1 MVPFEEIFP
10 NTGPPPPV
18 PPRQNSK
25 SSVEEGSLTE
35 DPYYEEID
43 PKCFDES
50 SKQSNKS
57 SDGAGK
63 SGMHSAKKNKHKV
76 KLFKQKSTDK
86 NEKEYKHLE
95 KSIKIRKEQQKLTD
109 NAKGKKDTA
118 LSNAPD
124 TTKAK
129 TDKVSAT
136 TEIPNIT
143 SSTDIGK
150 YEPLREGDND
160 EYATASGRYV
170 SLAAADLQS
179 GYLRVVHK
187 NDETPNRSHD
197 GNTTA
202 ALPGGDTSLPNKCN
216 VKSYPNNLTREDVSK
231 LTIDQLAKYLK
242 SLKLEKHVQAFK
254 DSMIDGCLLQE
265 LSVDDLAEEFKLTRL
280 EAIKLV
286 KFASSGHIPQ

>member
-25 SSVEEGSLTE
+25 SSVEGDSLTE
-35 DPYYEEID
+35 DPYEEID
-43 PKCFDES
+43 PKSFEDI
-50 SKQSNKS
+50 SKQSNNS
-57 SDGAGK
+57 NDGAGK

-109 NAKGKKDTA
+109 NAKGKTDSA
-118 LSNAPD
+118 LRNAPD
-124 TTKAK
+124 TTNAK
-129 TDKVSAT
+129 TNKVSAT

-143 SSTDIGK
+143 SSADIGK

-187 NDETPNRSHD
+187 TDETPNRSGD

-202 ALPGGDTSLPNKCN
+202 ALPGGDTRTPNKCN
-216 VKSYPNNLTREDVSK
+216 FKTFPNNLTREDVSK

-242 SLKLEKHVQAFK
+242 SLKLEKHVPAFK
-254 DSMIDGCLLQE
+254 ESMIDGCLLQE
-265 LSVDDLAEEFKLTRL
+265 LSADDLAEEFKLTRL

>member
-25 SSVEEGSLTE
+25 SSVEEDSLTE
-35 DPYYEEID
+35 DNYYEEID
-43 PKCFDES
+43 PKCFEDTF
-50 SKQSNKS
+50 KQSNNS
-57 SDGAGK
+57 SDGTGK
-63 SGMHSAKKNKHKV
+63 DGMHSAKKNKHKV

-95 KSIKIRKEQQKLTD
+95 RSIKIRKEQQKLTD
-109 NAKGKKDTA
+109 NAKGKKGSA

-124 TTKAK
+124 TTNAK
-129 TDKVSAT
+129 TKIVSAT

-143 SSTDIGK
+143 SSADVGK
-150 YEPLREGDND
+150 YEPLREGDID
-160 EYATASGRYV
+160 ENATASGRYV

-187 NDETPNRSHD
+187 NDETPNRSGD

-202 ALPGGDTSLPNKCN
+202 ALPGGDTNLPNKCN
-216 VKSYPNNLTREDVSK
+216 AKTFPNNLTREDVSK

-242 SLKLEKHVQAFK
+242 SLKLEKHVPAF
-254 DSMIDGCLLQE
+254 I
-265 LSVDDLAEEFKLTRL
+265 
-280 EAIKLV
+280 I
-286 KFASSGHIPQ
+286 